1 MQRLVL
7 SRVFPACSKAVRGV
21 ASLSV
26 ESPLLQQ
33 TGFIQG
39 EFLPLSPELEM
50 FEVKNPANGQVIE
63 RVMNMNQ
70 DHALKAI
77 ESASQ
82 AWLSWRQTTGVERSR
97 YLQRII
103 SLTYKY
109 KEDLAKIITLE
120 SGFTC

>member
-1 MQRLVL
+1 M
-7 SRVFPACSKAVRGV
+7 
-21 ASLSV
+21 
-26 ESPLLQQ
+26 
-33 TGFIQG
+33 
-39 EFLPLSPELEM
+39 SPELEM

-63 RVMNMNQ
+63 WVMNMNQ

-103 SLTYKY
+103 GLTYKH